1 MGSRL
6 VSLIPVQ
13 IGSWY
18 VQASVLDNDSI
29 CVIVRHKNNLR
40 CFVKFFTDEEKANM
54 FVRSIVYKRG
64 QLIFDSDSAES

>member
-1 MGSRL
+1 MSSKL

-13 IGSWY
+13 IGSWF

-40 CFVKFFTDEEKANM
+40 CFIRFFTDEEKANS
-54 FVRSIVYKRG
+54 FVRSIVYKKG
-64 QLIFDSDSAES
+64 QVIFDSDSAES